1 MATGKSITLTQ
12 ALSIVQDA
20 EKEGKASVKI
30 SGMAQQLV
38 YDIPLRYLGGIQ
50 ALKIK
55 ASGKLKSVNLYW
67 AEYELIYP

>member
-50 ALKIK
+50 SLKLK
-55 ASGKLKSVNLYW
+55 ASGKSVNLYW